1 MFRANT
7 QAFAPETRAK
17 LTPQAVCFDFMGVRR
32 GFVNTP
38 ALPGKALRP
47 AEAAGRRA
55 VPTGGV
61 LRRETKPKA
70 GFFDE
75 EKNLAGTNGSDLLLP
90 EKMGG
95 FSLFKYI
102 LRRIGA
108 MLLTLFLIM
117 TLSFWIIRL
126 MPMSIFE
133 NPNIPPDI
141 QKLLMS
147 EMHLD
152 KPMLLQYY
160 YFLEGIILEGE
171 FGTSVKVRPRMDV
184 FEILSSRIPP
194 TVQLNFLSLLI
205 SLPLGVIF
213 GTIAALRRNKA
224 TDNIISFL
232 IVICISVPSFV
243 FASLLQYCF
252 TFRWPIFPTLYDSTA
267 TSFCGTLHSLT
278 LPIIALA
285 LNPIATIARYL
296 RGELIETLSSEYLL
310 LARTKGLTRAQAT
323 VRHAFR
329 NSLVPIANTIIPM
342 ITGIMGGSLV
352 VEKMFA
358 VPGMGGL
365 LIDSILAGDHF
376 LTVALLIFY
385 STISLCTILIVD
397 ISYGFIDPRIR
408 IGGGK

>member
-1 MFRANT
+1 M
-7 QAFAPETRAK
+7 
-17 LTPQAVCFDFMGVRR
+17 L
-32 GFVNTP
+32 
-38 ALPGKALRP
+38 
-47 AEAAGRRA
+47 
-55 VPTGGV
+55 
-61 LRRETKPKA
+61 
-70 GFFDE
+70 
-75 EKNLAGTNGSDLLLP
+75 
-90 EKMGG
+90 
-95 FSLFKYI
+95 KYI
-102 LRRIGA
+102 LGRIGA

-133 NPNIPPDI
+133 NPEVSPEV
-141 QKLLMS
+141 QKMLEA

-152 KPMLLQYY
+152 KPMVVQYY
-160 YFLEGIILEGE
+160 SFIKDIVTEGD
-171 FGTSVKVRPRMDV
+171 FGRSVKVRPGMDV

-194 TVQLNFLSLLI
+194 TVLLNVFSLLI
-205 SLPLGVIF
+205 SLPLGVIV
-213 GTIAALRRNKA
+213 GTIAALKRNKM

-232 IVICISVPSFV
+232 IIICISVPSFV
-243 FASLLQYCF
+243 FASLLQYLF
-252 TFRWPIFPTLYDSTA
+252 TFKWPVFPTLYESTA
-267 TSFCGTLHSLT
+267 ATFADVMHSLT

-285 LNPIATIARYL
+285 LGPIATVGRYL

-310 LARTKGLTRAQAT
+310 LARTKGLTRTQAT

-358 VPGMGGL
+358 IPGMGGQ

-385 STISLCTILIVD
+385 STISLVTILIVD
-397 ISYGFIDPRIR
+397 ISYGIIDPRIR
-408 IGGGK
+408 VGGRK

>member
-1 MFRANT
+1 
-7 QAFAPETRAK
+7 
-17 LTPQAVCFDFMGVRR
+17 
-32 GFVNTP
+32 
-38 ALPGKALRP
+38 
-47 AEAAGRRA
+47 
-55 VPTGGV
+55 
-61 LRRETKPKA
+61 
-70 GFFDE
+70 
-75 EKNLAGTNGSDLLLP
+75 
-90 EKMGG
+90 
-95 FSLFKYI
+95 
-102 LRRIGA
+102 
-108 MLLTLFLIM
+108 
-117 TLSFWIIRL
+117 

-224 TDNIISFL
+224 ADNIISFL

-267 TSFCGTLHSLT
+267 TSFFGTLHSLT